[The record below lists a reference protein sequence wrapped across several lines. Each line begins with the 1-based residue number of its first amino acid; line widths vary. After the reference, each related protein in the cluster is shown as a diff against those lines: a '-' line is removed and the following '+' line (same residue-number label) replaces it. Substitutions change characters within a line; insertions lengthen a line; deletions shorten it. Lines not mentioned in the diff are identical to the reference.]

1 MMFIWR
7 ILDQKKLYHRELDGV
22 QEMVDGVEEGEEIE
36 VDGMREMVDGVEE
49 GENYVQEM
57 VDGMQKIVDGVERKP
72 TIV

>member
-1 MMFIWR
+1 
-7 ILDQKKLYHRELDGV
+7 
-22 QEMVDGVEEGEEIE
+22 MVDGVEEGEEIE
-36 VDGMREMVDGVEE
+36 VDGMWEMVDGVEE